1 MSAKHYLH
9 SHRQSTIHRGTGE
22 TLIHLKLTVW
32 LAYQGQQ
39 RWCFSL
45 VWSWLPPSPVT
56 SDMTPRWQGMP
67 LEEVV
72 TVRNTTKSQ
81 RRLSNSPHISIS
93 SWMVDGKRFQQS
105 RRSSRFANW
114 LRGRGLSVR
123 CKSPLNMLGPSLPP
137 PSSLPIILHV
147 EMFHW
152 RAGWNVLYN
161 LHSAELLT

>member
-81 RRLSNSPHISIS
+81 HRLSNSPHIRLG
-93 SWMVDGKRFQQS
+93 MVDGNRFPQS
-105 RRSSRFANW
+105 RRSSRFANKQTW
-114 LRGRGLSVR
+114 AGLGKERMINSVQI
-123 CKSPLNMLGPSLPP
+123 SIQYVELQP
-137 PSSLPIILHV
+137 PSSPSSFMLRWL
-147 EMFHW
+147 W
-152 RAGWNVLYN
+152 GRWNVLYN
-161 LHSAELLT
+161 SAQSCLLT